1 MQQGGLRMGKDKQA
15 VPEGG
20 QLPLE
25 ELFQNLE
32 EVIGK
37 LEGEDVNLEESFR
50 LYQKG
55 MELLKQCNTVID
67 AVEKKVLILDENG
80 ETHPFQDGEDNEQ

>member
-1 MQQGGLRMGKDKQA
+1 MEEEKKTL
-15 VPEGG
+15 PEEE
-20 QLPLE
+20 QVPLE

-50 LYQKG
+50 LYKQG
-55 MELLKQCNTVID
+55 MELLNRCNTVID
-67 AVEKKVLILDENG
+67 TVEKKVLILDDNG
-80 ETHPFQDGEDNEQ
+80 NTRQFQDGEYNEL

>member
-1 MQQGGLRMGKDKQA
+1 MGKDKQA

-37 LEGEDVNLEESFR
+37 RSEEHTS
-50 LYQKG
+50 
-55 MELLKQCNTVID
+55 ELQSPWN
-67 AVEKKVLILDENG
+67 
-80 ETHPFQDGEDNEQ
+80 

>member
-1 MQQGGLRMGKDKQA
+1 MGKDKQA

-37 LEGEDVNLEESFR
+37 LEGEDVNLE
-50 LYQKG
+50 G

>member
-1 MQQGGLRMGKDKQA
+1 MEEEKRTL
-15 VPEGG
+15 PEEE
-20 QLPLE
+20 QVPLE

-50 LYQKG
+50 LYKQG
-55 MELLKQCNTVID
+55 MELLNRCNTVID
-67 AVEKKVLILDENG
+67 TVEKKVLILDDNG
-80 ETHPFQDGEDNEQ
+80 NTRQFQDGEDNEL

>member
-1 MQQGGLRMGKDKQA
+1 M
-15 VPEGG
+15 
-20 QLPLE
+20 
-25 ELFQNLE
+25 
-32 EVIGK
+32 IGK

>member
-1 MQQGGLRMGKDKQA
+1 MGKDKQA

-50 LYQKG
+50 L
-55 MELLKQCNTVID
+55 
-67 AVEKKVLILDENG
+67 
-80 ETHPFQDGEDNEQ
+80 